1 MGISEFKAAE
11 LVTSDKL
18 ADILR
23 IWKTISGERFAP
35 RRDEV
40 TPSRLRSLLPWT
52 WFVEVIDGGADF
64 RFRVAGDRIVEYLG
78 GRHAGLL
85 LSELR
90 GPAFFELMHEI
101 FRYTVK
107 YKRPI
112 AHGPL
117 RASHPN
123 RASFEAEVL
132 VLPLSDDGENVTAL
146 FGGFETWLYGTHFRV
161 LSEQSAS

>member
-1 MGISEFKAAE
+1 MLNSEFKAAE

-18 ADILR
+18 ADIFG
-23 IWKTISGERFAP
+23 IWNALSGERFAP
-35 RRDEV
+35 KREEI
-40 TPSRLRSLLPWT
+40 TPSKLRSLLPWT
-52 WFVEVIDGGADF
+52 WLVDVIDGGKDY

-78 GRHAGLL
+78 SRHAGKN

-101 FRYTVK
+101 FSYTVK

-117 RASHPN
+117 RSSH
-123 RASFEAEVL
+123 RTSLESEVL

-146 FGGFETWLYGTHFRV
+146 FGGFEAWLYGTHFHKV
-161 LSEQSAS
+161 SERQAS